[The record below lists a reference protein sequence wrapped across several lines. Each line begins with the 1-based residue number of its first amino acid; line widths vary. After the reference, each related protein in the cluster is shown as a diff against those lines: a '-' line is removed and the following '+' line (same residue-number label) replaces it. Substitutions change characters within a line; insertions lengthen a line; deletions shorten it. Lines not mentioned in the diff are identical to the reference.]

1 MNECQAVTAQK
12 DLKNCTKTM
21 MPKVH
26 TKDVYECKDV
36 TKQHCT
42 TVWEIIKGKK
52 VWTGNNDC
60 KNVTWEECKAV
71 KKDVTFLVPVME
83 CETESHD
90 YMDYEQQARP
100 DQARATECEV
110 KAEQDILSRKRA
122 FTTFLSQKFMIT
134 RSSIAFEDFLG
145 SSIAPQVMPPC
156 QTPKMAL
163 GVPKS
168 KF

>member
-1 MNECQAVTAQK
+1 MKMEDVELNECQAVTAQK

-60 KNVTWEECKAV
+60 KDVTWEECKAV
-71 KKDVTFLVPVME
+71 KKDVTFLVPVMK
-83 CETESHD
+83 CESESHD

-110 KAEQDILSRKRA
+110 KAEQVCQPVTTEKCADIEYKVC
-122 FTTFLSQKFMIT
+122 T
-134 RSSIAFEDFLG
+134 E
-145 SSIAPQVMPPC
+145 VN
-156 QTPKMAL
+156 
-163 GVPKS
+163 
-168 KF
+168 

>member
-1 MNECQAVTAQK
+1 MKMEDVELNECQAVTAQK

-60 KNVTWEECKAV
+60 KDVTWEECKAV
-71 KKDVTFLVPVME
+71 KKDVTFLVPVMK
-83 CETESHD
+83 CESESHD

-110 KAEQDILSRKRA
+110 KAEQVCRPVTTEKCADIKYKVC
-122 FTTFLSQKFMIT
+122 T
-134 RSSIAFEDFLG
+134 E
-145 SSIAPQVMPPC
+145 VN
-156 QTPKMAL
+156 
-163 GVPKS
+163 
-168 KF
+168 